1 MVIPIIKY
9 VIKNNDPNHISSFK
23 DKLEY
28 NQIKDLWLNFLK
40 NEEKFDKPIK
50 ESFKNIRLIGELGN
64 EIGALNVYNVRDD
77 KNLFGLYYSNGKT
90 TYLKMKSDNVK
101 KILNLDEDIMVLT
114 YIVNLKN
121 LIQK

>member
-23 DKLEY
+23 DTLEY
-28 NQIKDLWLNFLK
+28 NQIKDLWLEFLK
-40 NEEKFDKPIK
+40 NKNFDKPIK
-50 ESFKNIRLIGELGN
+50 KSFDNIKLIGELGS
-64 EIGALNVYNVRDD
+64 EIGALNIYNVRADGH
-77 KNLFGLYYSNGKT
+77 LFGLYYSNGKT

-101 KILNLDEDIMVLT
+101 KILNIDEDIMVLT

>member
-9 VIKNNDPNHISSFK
+9 VVKNNDPNHISSFK
-23 DKLEY
+23 DTLEY
-28 NQIKDLWLNFLK
+28 NQIRDLWLEFLK
-40 NEEKFDKPIK
+40 NEKFDKPIK
-50 ESFKNIRLIGELGN
+50 ESFDNIKLIGELGN
-64 EIGALNVYNVRDD
+64 EIGALNIYNIRTDEH
-77 KNLFGLYYSNGKT
+77 LFGLYYSNGKT

-114 YIVNLKN
+114 YIVNLRN